1 MIATAFAMPFA
12 VRTNR
17 RPAVMSL
24 TGPGATLGSPVVAEV
39 VRARVEVVRAREIPD
54 RLLQDSSNI
63 K

>member
-54 RLLQDSSNI
+54 RLL
-63 K
+63 